1 MRFDEPVLLYGAGR
15 EARSTRA
22 FIKARSPQTKV
33 YVTVDSGETAI
44 EDAEVIAPV
53 DLPAAVAERRFG
65 TIVKSPGVS
74 RYRPIFAVAR
84 EAGIAVTSN
93 LNLWAETYREGRTVI
108 AITGTKGKS
117 TTATLV
123 HLMLTESGLDAGLAG
138 NVGLAPL
145 EIADKYRIVV
155 FELSSYQ
162 TADMGFSPDIA
173 AITNLTPEH
182 TDWHRT
188 VERYY
193 ADKLNLIDREQPF
206 PVALGARALDN
217 PLVLEALR
225 ERSRMIPPLA
235 PFIEDRVTSAVA
247 RSRLKGE
254 HNLDNAI
261 LAAQV
266 ALKAG
271 ADLEAVIR
279 GIGKFVP
286 LPHRLEEH
294 KFGATM
300 FVDDSISTTPEA
312 TKAAL
317 NAYKGSR
324 IALIAGGHER
334 QQDYSELATL
344 LAPSG
349 VTVLV
354 CLPVTGD
361 RLATATY
368 AAAPDIEVLEAASL
382 EAAMKALAT
391 RTSRFD
397 TVILSPGAPS
407 YGQLES
413 EGKVFHNFEERGAAF
428 VAMAEKL
435 FGK

>member
-368 AAAPDIEVLEAASL
+368 AAAHDIEVLEAASL